1 MNNIIQNENPFYKKY
16 QNITKKNNRIIGNEE
31 ASMFIY
37 NKIDSRTKEGI
48 K

>member
-1 MNNIIQNENPFYKKY
+1 MKTLSTKNIKILQ
-16 QNITKKNNRIIGNEE
+16 KNNRIIGNEE